1 MAKIATEEKH
11 STEPKILEKPSSRE
25 IEGAEMKRNAGFTL
39 IEMMVIVAV
48 FAVMAAV
55 AIPTFI
61 SLLPGMRLNGSAR
74 DIFMVM
80 SQTRMQAVSKN
91 TIGVVKFS
99 PSNNSFTAWL
109 DDGPAGN
116 NWSLD
121 STDTLIKSGSTETG
135 VSISDTTIP
144 SHTFGYNSRGLPA
157 STPGAYDITL
167 TNSKGETQKVEINA
181 FGTVKM
187 P

>member
-1 MAKIATEEKH
+1 MAARKKR
-11 STEPKILEKPSSRE
+11 STEPSILERPNSRE
-25 IEGAEMKRNAGFTL
+25 VEGAEMKRNAGFTL
-39 IEMMVIVAV
+39 MEMMIVVAV
-48 FAVMAAV
+48 FGIIAAV
-55 AIPTFI
+55 AIPAFM

-91 TIGVVKFS
+91 TIGVVKFN

-116 NWSLD
+116 NWALD

-135 VSISDTTIP
+135 VSISNTTIP
-144 SHTFGYNSRGLPA
+144 YHTFGYNSRGLPA
-157 STPGAYDITL
+157 GTPGAYDITL
-167 TNSKGETQKVEINA
+167 TNSKGETQKVEVNA

-187 P
+187 L

>member
-1 MAKIATEEKH
+1 MAKIAAGKKH
-11 STEPKILEKPSSRE
+11 STEPRILEKPNSRE
-25 IEGAEMKRNAGFTL
+25 IEGAEMRRNAGFTL

-144 SHTFGYNSRGLPA
+144 YHTFGYNSRGLPA